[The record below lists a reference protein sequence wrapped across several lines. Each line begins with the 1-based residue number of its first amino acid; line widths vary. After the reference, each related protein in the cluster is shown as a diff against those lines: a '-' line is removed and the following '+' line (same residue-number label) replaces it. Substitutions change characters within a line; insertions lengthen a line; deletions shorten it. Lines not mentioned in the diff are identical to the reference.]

1 MPASSTRR
9 DLRLLSAFWFLRD
22 FQLWIPVWIVFLT
35 EERGFSLTQVTAAE
49 GLFLAGMVSL
59 EVPTGAVADRW
70 GRSRSLALG
79 ALTLAA
85 SVLIFAFTTSFPV
98 LLASFLLWSLAA
110 ALMSG
115 ADMALLFDTLK
126 HDGRDSE
133 FERFAGRGM
142 AMSWAGAGIATLL
155 GGPVAAL
162 TDIRTTIFIGA
173 ATCLGA
179 MVLALAIHEPA
190 HSPKAAEE
198 AAAEGGHIREAFRTV
213 WSNRELRVTV
223 LLMAGLMAGIES
235 VHYLTQP
242 YLIDRGVEVGVWFSA
257 LQVPLFVAGIVGA
270 LLAPRLVARDSS
282 TRPLVLGGLLGAA
295 GCFALAATPG
305 TAAFIALPLVVGMGG
320 ALHPIGSG
328 YVNRRVDSARRATV
342 LSISGMGM
350 SVTMAVLAPVLGFA
364 TDSWGVW
371 AGFAIS
377 GSVTAAALVLFAR
390 PAGGTPSAEG
400 AAATA

>member
-9 DLRLLSAFWFLRD
+9 DLRLLAAFWFLRD

-213 WSNRELRVTV
+213 SVQPRV
-223 LLMAGLMAGIES
+223 AGDRAADGRADGGDRI

-305 TAAFIALPLVVGMGG
+305 MAAFIALPLVVGMGG